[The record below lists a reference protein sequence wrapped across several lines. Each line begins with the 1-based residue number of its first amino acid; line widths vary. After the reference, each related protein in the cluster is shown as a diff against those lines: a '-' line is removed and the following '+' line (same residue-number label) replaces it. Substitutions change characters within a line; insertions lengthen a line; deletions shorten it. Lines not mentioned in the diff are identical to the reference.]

1 MENTIFIVDDHIML
15 QNGLKGWFEEH
26 SDWKITGTFSTSKD
40 CLNSLNSL
48 EKEKWPEIMI
58 IDIQLVEE
66 SGFTLLQEITK
77 NYNSIKCVM
86 YSMYDTAGY
95 VLQAKDYGA
104 KGYISKVASEQ
115 ELLKCMDIVKKGGNY
130 LEPRFE
136 SVQDNLEPITSVLSK
151 QERIVF
157 EKMLQG
163 KSNEQIK
170 DELCIS
176 LHSVQNY
183 ATYIYTLAEV
193 HNRAEFVE
201 KFGK

>member
-1 MENTIFIVDDHIML
+1 MKGVFYDQKSIFNTWHLAFVC
-15 QNGLKGWFEEH
+15 KFEEH
-26 SDWKITGTFSTSKD
+26 SKWKITGTFSSGKD
-40 CLNSLNSL
+40 CLRALDST
-48 EKEKWPEIMI
+48 EKSNWPEIMI
-58 IDIQLVEE
+58 IDIQLMNET
-66 SGFTLLQEITK
+66 GFSLLQEITK
-77 NYNSIKCVM
+77 NYNQIKCIM

-95 VLQAKDYGA
+95 ILQAKDYGA

-115 ELLKCMDIVKKGGNY
+115 E
-130 LEPRFE
+130 
-136 SVQDNLEPITSVLSK
+136 
-151 QERIVF
+151 RIVF

-163 KSNEQIK
+163 KTNEQIK

-193 HNRAEFVE
+193 HNRTEFIE

>member
-1 MENTIFIVDDHIML
+1 MENTVFIVDDHKML
-15 QNGLKGWFEEH
+15 QNGLKAWFEEH
-26 SDWKITGTFSTSKD
+26 SKWKITGTFSLGKD
-40 CLNSLNSL
+40 CLKALDST
-48 EKEKWPEIMI
+48 EKSNWPEIMI
-58 IDIQLVEE
+58 IDIQLMNET
-66 SGFTLLQEITK
+66 GFTLLQEITK
-77 NYNSIKCVM
+77 NYNQIKCIM

-95 VLQAKDYGA
+95 ILQAKDYGA

-115 ELLKCMDIVKKGGNY
+115 ELLKCMEIVKNGGNY

-136 SVQDNLEPITSVLSK
+136 SVQENLEPITSVLSK

-163 KSNEQIK
+163 KTNEQIK

-193 HNRAEFVE
+193 HNRTEFIE

>member
-1 MENTIFIVDDHIML
+1 MENTLFIVDDHKML
-15 QNGLKGWFEEH
+15 QNGLKAWFEEK
-26 SDWKITGTFSTSKD
+26 SRWKITGTFSSGKD
-40 CLNSLNSL
+40 CLNALNTT
-48 EKEKWPEIMI
+48 EKDNWPEIII
-58 IDIQLVEE
+58 IDIQLMGE
-66 SGFTLLQEITK
+66 SGFTLLQEINR

-95 VLQAKDYGA
+95 ILQAKDYGA

-115 ELLKCMDIVKKGGNY
+115 ELLKCMEIVKNGGNY

-136 SVQDNLEPITSVLSK
+136 SVQENLEPITSVLSK

-193 HNRAEFVE
+193 HNRAEFIE
-201 KFGK
+201 KYGK